1 MKMHELRPA
10 PGATHPRKR
19 VGRGLGS
26 GHGKT
31 ATRGTKGQGARTS
44 VNIPRNF
51 EGGQTKLAMRTPK
64 LRGFKNR
71 WKRTFAV
78 VNLTRLNR
86 FQNGTTV
93 GPELLIEV
101 GAIKDVRAG
110 LKVLGAGVLRRS
122 LTVRAHRFSAGAREK
137 IERAGGTVAVIEV
150 PAPPAKT
157 KRAKNQPRPQ
167 PKPEAETPA
176 PEAAAAE
183 GPETAKPARAG
194 KAEGKAKA
202 EKTEGKAREGK
213 PEARAKEGKAEGKAR
228 EGKPEARAKEGKA
241 EGKARE
247 GKAEARAK
255 AGKAEG
261 QAKVGK
267 KEGKK
272 ER

>member
-1 MKMHELRPA
+1 MKMHELRPT

-71 WKRTFAV
+71 WKRTYAV

-86 FQNGTTV
+86 FQDGTAV
-93 GPELLIEV
+93 SPELLVEV

-110 LKVLGAGVLRRS
+110 VKVLGTGALRRR

-157 KRAKNQPRPQ
+157 KRAKNQPRPE
-167 PKPEAETPA
+167 PKPEAQVAAPEAEAPA

-183 GPETAKPARAG
+183 ASTTARP
-194 KAEGKAKA
+194 
-202 EKTEGKAREGK
+202 
-213 PEARAKEGKAEGKAR
+213 AKEGKKQDQ
-228 EGKPEARAKEGKA
+228 
-241 EGKARE
+241 
-247 GKAEARAK
+247 AK

-261 QAKVGK
+261 QARAGKPDGQAKETKAQGQAKESKREGQAKVGR

>member
-1 MKMHELRPA
+1 MKMHDLRPA

-64 LRGFKNR
+64 LRGFTNR

-86 FQNGTTV
+86 FPNGTAV

-110 LKVLGAGVLRRS
+110 LKVLGTGVLRRS

-137 IERAGGTVAVIEV
+137 IEKAGGTVAVIEV

-157 KRAKNQPRPQ
+157 KRAKTKPRPQ
-167 PKPEAETPA
+167 PKPEAEMPA

-183 GPETAKPARAG
+183 APKPAKPAR
-194 KAEGKAKA
+194 
-202 EKTEGKAREGK
+202 
-213 PEARAKEGKAEGKAR
+213 EGKAEGKAR
-228 EGKPEARAKEGKA
+228 AEKPDGKAKEGRPAARAKEGEA
-241 EGKARE
+241 EGKAK
-247 GKAEARAK
+247 GGTAKANAK
-255 AGKAEG
+255 AGKAED

-272 ER
+272 GA

>member
-10 PGATHPRKR
+10 PGATHRRKR

-110 LKVLGAGVLRRS
+110 VKVLGTGVLRRS

-157 KRAKNQPRPQ
+157 KRARNQPRPQ
-167 PKPEAETPA
+167 PKPEAETSA
-176 PEAAAAE
+176 PEQ
-183 GPETAKPARAG
+183 AKPAEAG
-194 KAEGKAKA
+194 KAESK
-202 EKTEGKAREGK
+202 
-213 PEARAKEGKAEGKAR
+213 AKEGKAE
-228 EGKPEARAKEGKA
+228 AK
-241 EGKARE
+241 
-247 GKAEARAK
+247 AK
-255 AGKAEG
+255 AGKTEGQAKAGKSEGQAKAGKGEG

>member
-1 MKMHELRPA
+1 MKMHELRPV
-10 PGATHPRKR
+10 PGSTHPRKR

-86 FQNGTTV
+86 FQNGTAV

-110 LKVLGAGVLRRS
+110 LKVLGTGVLRRS

-157 KRAKNQPRPQ
+157 KRAKNQPRPE
-167 PKPEAETPA
+167 PKPEAETAA

-183 GPETAKPARAG
+183 APQVAKPAREA
-194 KAEGKAKA
+194 
-202 EKTEGKAREGK
+202 KTEGKARAENPEAKAKEGK
-213 PEARAKEGKAEGKAR
+213 PEPRAQ
-228 EGKPEARAKEGKA
+228 EGKA

-247 GKAEARAK
+247 GKAEAKTGKAEAK
-255 AGKAEG
+255 AGRAEAKTGKVEG

-272 ER
+272 GR

>member
-1 MKMHELRPA
+1 MKMHELRPT

-71 WKRTFAV
+71 WKRTYAV

-93 GPELLIEV
+93 SPELLIEV

-110 LKVLGAGVLRRS
+110 VKVLGTGVLRRS

-137 IERAGGTVAVIEV
+137 IERAGGTIAVIEV

-157 KRAKNQPRPQ
+157 KRAKTKPRPE
-167 PKPEAETPA
+167 PKPEAQASA
-176 PEAAAAE
+176 PEAQASAPQAQASAPETAAAE
-183 GPETAKPARAG
+183 ASTTATP
-194 KAEGKAKA
+194 
-202 EKTEGKAREGK
+202 
-213 PEARAKEGKAEGKAR
+213 AKEGKKKDQAKAGKTEGQAKAGKT
-228 EGKPEARAKEGKA
+228 EGQAK
-241 EGKARE
+241 E

-261 QAKVGK
+261 SAKAGK
-267 KEGKK
+267 KEARR

>member
-10 PGATHPRKR
+10 PGATHLRKR

-110 LKVLGAGVLRRS
+110 VKVLGTGVLRRS

-157 KRAKNQPRPQ
+157 KRARNQPRPQ
-167 PKPEAETPA
+167 PKPEAETSA

-183 GPETAKPARAG
+183 APEQAKPAEAG
-194 KAEGKAKA
+194 KAESK
-202 EKTEGKAREGK
+202 
-213 PEARAKEGKAEGKAR
+213 AKEGKAE
-228 EGKPEARAKEGKA
+228 AK
-241 EGKARE
+241 
-247 GKAEARAK
+247 AK
-255 AGKAEG
+255 AGKTEGQAKAGKTEAKAKAGKTEGQAKAGKTEG

-267 KEGKK
+267 KE
-272 ER
+272 

>member
-1 MKMHELRPA
+1 
-10 PGATHPRKR
+10 
-19 VGRGLGS
+19 
-26 GHGKT
+26 
-31 ATRGTKGQGARTS
+31 
-44 VNIPRNF
+44 
-51 EGGQTKLAMRTPK
+51 MRTPK

-71 WKRTFAV
+71 RKRTFAV

-86 FQNGTTV
+86 FPNGTAV

-110 LKVLGAGVLRRS
+110 LKVLGTGVLRRS

-137 IERAGGTVAVIEV
+137 IEKAGGTVAVIEV

-176 PEAAAAE
+176 PEAAAGEAPQE
-183 GPETAKPARAG
+183 AKPAR
-194 KAEGKAKA
+194 EGKG
-202 EKTEGKAREGK
+202 EGK
-213 PEARAKEGKAEGKAR
+213 AKEGKAEAR
-228 EGKPEARAKEGKA
+228 P
-241 EGKARE
+241 
-247 GKAEARAK
+247 K
-255 AGKAEG
+255 AGKAED

-272 ER
+272 GR

>member
-1 MKMHELRPA
+1 MHELRPV
-10 PGATHPRKR
+10 PGSTHPRKR

-64 LRGFKNR
+64 LRGFTNR
-71 WKRTFAV
+71 WKRTFAL

-86 FQNGTTV
+86 FPNGTTV

-110 LKVLGAGVLRRS
+110 LKVLGTGVLRRS

-157 KRAKNQPRPQ
+157 KRAKNQPRPE
-167 PKPEAETPA
+167 PKPETETPA
-176 PEAAAAE
+176 PGAAAAE
-183 GPETAKPARAG
+183 ASETAKP
-194 KAEGKAKA
+194 
-202 EKTEGKAREGK
+202 
-213 PEARAKEGKAEGKAR
+213 AKEGKAEGKAQ
-228 EGKPEARAKEGKA
+228 EGKTEGKA
-241 EGKARE
+241 QQGKAE
-247 GKAEARAK
+247 AIAGKAEARAK

-267 KEGKK
+267 KDGKK

>member
-1 MKMHELRPA
+1 MKMHELRPT

-71 WKRTFAV
+71 WKRTYAV

-93 GPELLIEV
+93 SPELLIEV
-101 GAIKDVRAG
+101 GAVKDVRAG
-110 LKVLGAGVLRRS
+110 VKVLGTGVLRRS

-157 KRAKNQPRPQ
+157 KRAKTKPRPE
-167 PKPEAETPA
+167 PKPEAQASAPEAEAPA

-183 GPETAKPARAG
+183 ASTKAKP
-194 KAEGKAKA
+194 
-202 EKTEGKAREGK
+202 
-213 PEARAKEGKAEGKAR
+213 AKEGKKQGQ
-228 EGKPEARAKEGKA
+228 
-241 EGKARE
+241 
-247 GKAEARAK
+247 AK
-255 AGKAEG
+255 AGKTEG
-261 QAKVGK
+261 QAKAGNTEGQAKESKKEGQAKAGK

-272 ER
+272 GTLKDNA

>member
-10 PGATHPRKR
+10 PGATHSRKR

-93 GPELLIEV
+93 SPELLIEV

-110 LKVLGAGVLRRS
+110 VKVLGTGMLRRS

-157 KRAKNQPRPQ
+157 KRAKTQPRPE
-167 PKPEAETPA
+167 PRPEVQASAPQVEAPA
-176 PEAAAAE
+176 PEAVAAE
-183 GPETAKPARAG
+183 ARETAKPAKEA
-194 KAEGKAKA
+194 
-202 EKTEGKAREGK
+202 KTEGKAK
-213 PEARAKEGKAEGKAR
+213 I
-228 EGKPEARAKEGKA
+228 
-241 EGKARE
+241 

-261 QAKVGK
+261 QPTESKTDGKAKEGKTEARAKEGKAEGKAKQGK
-267 KEGKK
+267 KDGKK

>member
-183 GPETAKPARAG
+183 VPATGKPAREG
-194 KAEGKAKA
+194 KAEAKAKA
-202 EKTEGKAREGK
+202 EKAEGK
-213 PEARAKEGKAEGKAR
+213 AKEGKAEGKAR

-247 GKAEARAK
+247 VKAEGKAREGKAEASAK

>member
-1 MKMHELRPA
+1 MKMHELRPT

-86 FQNGTTV
+86 FPNGTAV

-110 LKVLGAGVLRRS
+110 LKVLGTGVLRRS

-137 IERAGGTVAVIEV
+137 IEKAGGTVAVIEV

-176 PEAAAAE
+176 PEAAAGEAPQE
-183 GPETAKPARAG
+183 AKPAREG
-194 KAEGKAKA
+194 KPEGKAKA
-202 EKTEGKAREGK
+202 EKPEGKAKGGR
-213 PEARAKEGKAEGKAR
+213 PDARAKEGKAEGKA
-228 EGKPEARAKEGKA
+228 KEGKA
-241 EGKARE
+241 EGKAKE
-247 GKAEARAK
+247 GKAEARPK
-255 AGKAEG
+255 AGKAED

-272 ER
+272 GR